1 MQSDKVQR
9 SRRRLSCLSEKPSL
23 SGLPLL
29 AARKAIEL
37 AAVFEIL
44 ANDTRLRV
52 LNVMVQGTE
61 SSPSDLA
68 KKIGMKPQAISNQL
82 KRLSDRGIVE
92 RRREGNQIYYRIV
105 DPCVIDL
112 LERGLWLIQ
121 DRKLRKGVRR
131 GKRTARREFVEILSS
146 DTSTCS

>member
-9 SRRRLSCLSEKPSL
+9 GRHGLSCLSEKPSL

-29 AARKAIEL
+29 AARKAVEL
-37 AAVFEIL
+37 AALFETL

-61 SSPSDLA
+61 TSPTELV

-92 RRREGNQIYYRIV
+92 RRREGQSGLSLYCRPVRSRSVGTGFMAYSR
-105 DPCVIDL
+105 CKAAQSSQ
-112 LERGLWLIQ
+112 ER
-121 DRKLRKGVRR
+121 KAH
-131 GKRTARREFVEILSS
+131 RTA
-146 DTSTCS
+146 

>member
-9 SRRRLSCLSEKPSL
+9 SRHGLSCLSEKPSL

-29 AARKAIEL
+29 AARKAVEL
-37 AAVFEIL
+37 AAVYQTL
-44 ANDTRLRV
+44 ANDTRLRT

-61 SSPSDLA
+61 TSPTELA

-92 RRREGNQIYYRIV
+92 RRREGNHVYYRIV

-121 DRKLRKGVRR
+121 DTNLRKGVRR
-131 GKRTARREFVEILSS
+131 GKQTARREFVEKLSS
-146 DTSTCS
+146 DIPTCS